1 MGVYEFLV
9 LDKKI
14 KKSISEGNSEEK
26 IEQIAINE
34 LSKKDIESFCPMFK
48 ERRQWSDRKKWVHF
62 PLFRSYVFAR
72 IHLKEN
78 IFVLQTIGVNKI
90 VKFQNKISIIPDQV
104 INDIKNI
111 VDGGYKIQQVD
122 YFIKGDEV
130 SVVSGP
136 LKGVNG
142 IIQDLKGDSRLIMK
156 VEAIRQAFSIE
167 ISSEQL
173 KLKKKNVSKV
183 L

>member
-1 MGVYEFLV
+1 MKKWIAVYT
-9 LDKKI
+9 
-14 KKSISEGNSEEK
+14 KSRH
-26 IEQIAINE
+26 EQIVINE

-122 YFIKGDEV
+122 YFVKGDEV

>member
-1 MGVYEFLV
+1 M
-9 LDKKI
+9 KKWI
-14 KKSISEGNSEEK
+14 AIYTKSRH
-26 IEQIAINE
+26 EQIVINE

-48 ERRQWSDRKKWVHF
+48 EKRQWSDRKKWVHF

-130 SVVSGP
+130 SVISGP

-142 IIQDLKGDSRLIMK
+142 IIQDLKGDNRLIMK

>member
-1 MGVYEFLV
+1 M
-9 LDKKI
+9 KKWI
-14 KKSISEGNSEEK
+14 AIYTKSRH
-26 IEQIAINE
+26 EQIVVNE

-130 SVVSGP
+130 IVVSGP
-136 LKGVNG
+136 LKGING

>member
-1 MGVYEFLV
+1 MKKWIAVYT
-9 LDKKI
+9 
-14 KKSISEGNSEEK
+14 KSRH
-26 IEQIAINE
+26 EQIVINE

-122 YFIKGDEV
+122 YFVKGDEV

-142 IIQDLKGDSRLIMK
+142 IIQDLKGNSRLIMK

-167 ISSEQL
+167 ISPEQL

>member
-1 MGVYEFLV
+1 M
-9 LDKKI
+9 KKWI
-14 KKSISEGNSEEK
+14 AIYTKSRH
-26 IEQIAINE
+26 EQIVINE

-48 ERRQWSDRKKWVHF
+48 EKRQWSDRKKWVHF

-90 VKFQNKISIIPDQV
+90 VKFQNEISIIPNQV
-104 INDIKNI
+104 INDIKNV
-111 VDGGYKIQQVD
+111 VDGRYKIQQVD

-136 LKGVNG
+136 LKGLNG
-142 IIQDLKGDSRLIMK
+142 IIQDLKGDSKLIMK

-167 ISSEQL
+167 ISPEQL

>member
-1 MGVYEFLV
+1 M
-9 LDKKI
+9 KKWI
-14 KKSISEGNSEEK
+14 AIYTKSRH
-26 IEQIAINE
+26 EQIVINE

-48 ERRQWSDRKKWVHF
+48 EKRQWSDRKKWVHF

-173 KLKKKNVSKV
+173 KLKKKNVFKV

>member
-1 MGVYEFLV
+1 MKKWIAVYT
-9 LDKKI
+9 
-14 KKSISEGNSEEK
+14 KSRH
-26 IEQIAINE
+26 EQIVINE

-48 ERRQWSDRKKWVHF
+48 ERRQWSDRKKWDHF

>member
-1 MGVYEFLV
+1 MKKWIAVYT
-9 LDKKI
+9 
-14 KKSISEGNSEEK
+14 KSRH
-26 IEQIAINE
+26 EQIVINE

-78 IFVLQTIGVNKI
+78 IFVLQSIGVNKI

-136 LKGVNG
+136 LKGING

>member
-1 MGVYEFLV
+1 MKKWIAVYT
-9 LDKKI
+9 
-14 KKSISEGNSEEK
+14 KSRH
-26 IEQIAINE
+26 EQIVINE

-104 INDIKNI
+104 INDIKNV

-122 YFIKGDEV
+122 YFVKGDEV

-167 ISSEQL
+167 ISSKQL

>member
-1 MGVYEFLV
+1 MKKWIAVYT
-9 LDKKI
+9 
-14 KKSISEGNSEEK
+14 KSRH
-26 IEQIAINE
+26 EQIVINE

-173 KLKKKNVSKV
+173 KLKKKNVSKI

>member
-1 MGVYEFLV
+1 MKKWIAVYT
-9 LDKKI
+9 
-14 KKSISEGNSEEK
+14 KSRH
-26 IEQIAINE
+26 EQIVINE

-136 LKGVNG
+136 LKGING

>member
-1 MGVYEFLV
+1 MKKWIAVYT
-9 LDKKI
+9 
-14 KKSISEGNSEEK
+14 KSRH
-26 IEQIAINE
+26 EQIVINE

-104 INDIKNI
+104 INDIKNV

-130 SVVSGP
+130 NVVSGP

-142 IIQDLKGDSRLIMK
+142 IIQYLKGDSRIIMK

-167 ISSEQL
+167 ISPEQL

>member
-1 MGVYEFLV
+1 M
-9 LDKKI
+9 KKWI
-14 KKSISEGNSEEK
+14 AIYTKSRH
-26 IEQIAINE
+26 EQIVINE

-48 ERRQWSDRKKWVHF
+48 EKRQWSDRKKWVHF

-136 LKGVNG
+136 LKGING

-173 KLKKKNVSKV
+173 KLKKKNVFKV

>member
-1 MGVYEFLV
+1 MKKWIAVYT
-9 LDKKI
+9 
-14 KKSISEGNSEEK
+14 KSRH
-26 IEQIAINE
+26 EQIVINK

>member
-1 MGVYEFLV
+1 MKKWIAVYT
-9 LDKKI
+9 
-14 KKSISEGNSEEK
+14 KSRH
-26 IEQIAINE
+26 EQIAINE

-136 LKGVNG
+136 LKGING
-142 IIQDLKGDSRLIMK
+142 IIQELKGDSRLIMK

>member
-1 MGVYEFLV
+1 MKKWIAVYT
-9 LDKKI
+9 
-14 KKSISEGNSEEK
+14 KSRH
-26 IEQIAINE
+26 EQIVVNE
-34 LSKKDIESFCPMFK
+34 LSKKGIESFCPMFK

-136 LKGVNG
+136 LKGING

-156 VEAIRQAFSIE
+156 VEAIRQAFSVE

>member
-1 MGVYEFLV
+1 M
-9 LDKKI
+9 KKWI
-14 KKSISEGNSEEK
+14 AIYTKSRH
-26 IEQIAINE
+26 EQIVINE

-136 LKGVNG
+136 LKGING

>member
-1 MGVYEFLV
+1 M
-9 LDKKI
+9 KKWI
-14 KKSISEGNSEEK
+14 AIYTKSRHEPIV
-26 IEQIAINE
+26 INE

-136 LKGVNG
+136 LKGING

>member
-1 MGVYEFLV
+1 MKKWIAVYT
-9 LDKKI
+9 
-14 KKSISEGNSEEK
+14 KSRH
-26 IEQIAINE
+26 EQIVVNE
-34 LSKKDIESFCPMFK
+34 LSKKGIESFCPMFK

-78 IFVLQTIGVNKI
+78 IFVLQTIGENKI

-156 VEAIRQAFSIE
+156 VEAIRQAFSVE

>member
-1 MGVYEFLV
+1 M
-9 LDKKI
+9 KKWI
-14 KKSISEGNSEEK
+14 AIYTKSRH
-26 IEQIAINE
+26 EQIAINE

-130 SVVSGP
+130 SVISGP

>member
-1 MGVYEFLV
+1 MKKWIAVYT
-9 LDKKI
+9 
-14 KKSISEGNSEEK
+14 KSRH
-26 IEQIAINE
+26 EQIVINE

-142 IIQDLKGDSRLIMK
+142 IIQYLKGDSRLIMK

-167 ISSEQL
+167 ISPEQL

>member
-1 MGVYEFLV
+1 M
-9 LDKKI
+9 KKWI
-14 KKSISEGNSEEK
+14 AIYTKSRH
-26 IEQIAINE
+26 EQIVINE

-48 ERRQWSDRKKWVHF
+48 EKRQWSDRKKWVHF

-167 ISSEQL
+167 ISPEQL

>member
-1 MGVYEFLV
+1 MKKWIAVYT
-9 LDKKI
+9 
-14 KKSISEGNSEEK
+14 KSRH
-26 IEQIAINE
+26 EQIVINE

-104 INDIKNI
+104 IENIKNI
-111 VDGGYKIQQVD
+111 IEGGFKIEKVD
-122 YFIKGDEV
+122 YFIKGDKV
-130 SVVSGP
+130 IVTSGP
-136 LKGVNG
+136 LKGLDG
-142 IIQDLKGDSRLIMK
+142 IVLDQKGDSKIIMK
-156 VEAIRQAFSIE
+156 IEAIKQALSVE
-167 ISSEQL
+167 ISTGQL
-173 KLKKKNVSKV
+173 KLKKKNVSSI

>member
-1 MGVYEFLV
+1 
-9 LDKKI
+9 
-14 KKSISEGNSEEK
+14 
-26 IEQIAINE
+26 
-34 LSKKDIESFCPMFK
+34 MFK

-122 YFIKGDEV
+122 YFVKGDEV

>member
-1 MGVYEFLV
+1 M
-9 LDKKI
+9 KKWI
-14 KKSISEGNSEEK
+14 AIYTKSRH
-26 IEQIAINE
+26 EQIVVNE
-34 LSKKDIESFCPMFK
+34 LSKKGIESFCPMFK

-111 VDGGYKIQQVD
+111 VDGGYNIQQVD
-122 YFIKGDEV
+122 YFIKGDAV
-130 SVVSGP
+130 RVVSGP
-136 LKGVNG
+136 LKGING
-142 IIQDLKGDSRLIMK
+142 INQDLKGDSRLIMK

>member
-1 MGVYEFLV
+1 M
-9 LDKKI
+9 KKWI
-14 KKSISEGNSEEK
+14 AIYTKSRH
-26 IEQIAINE
+26 EQIVVNE

-104 INDIKNI
+104 INDIKNV

-130 SVVSGP
+130 SVISGP

-173 KLKKKNVSKV
+173 KLKKKNVSKF

>member
-1 MGVYEFLV
+1 M
-9 LDKKI
+9 KKWI
-14 KKSISEGNSEEK
+14 AIYTKSRH
-26 IEQIAINE
+26 EQIVINE

-48 ERRQWSDRKKWVHF
+48 EKRQWSDRKKWVHF

-72 IHLKEN
+72 IQLKEN

>member
-1 MGVYEFLV
+1 MKKWIAVYT
-9 LDKKI
+9 
-14 KKSISEGNSEEK
+14 KSRH
-26 IEQIAINE
+26 EQIVINE

-78 IFVLQTIGVNKI
+78 IFVLQSIGVNKI

>member
-1 MGVYEFLV
+1 M
-9 LDKKI
+9 KKWI
-14 KKSISEGNSEEK
+14 AIYTKSRH
-26 IEQIAINE
+26 EQIVVNE

-48 ERRQWSDRKKWVHF
+48 EKRQWSDRKKWVHF

>member
-1 MGVYEFLV
+1 MKKWIAVYT
-9 LDKKI
+9 
-14 KKSISEGNSEEK
+14 KSRH
-26 IEQIAINE
+26 EQIVINE

-62 PLFRSYVFAR
+62 PLFRSYAFAR

-90 VKFQNKISIIPDQV
+90 VKFQNKISIIPNQV

-130 SVVSGP
+130 SVISGP